1 MYVLDSFAGCVR
13 AQHVPNTAPLNVCIY
28 KVTDRAGDCWS
39 LFEGCPEACLYQ
51 VQIAHNARPSLLM
64 NFRDSFLDFLK
75 QMSSAGQEGY
85 PDTLESLRDEGGI
98 RLVLTD
104 KVDPE
109 NIGFAASSA

>member
-1 MYVLDSFAGCVR
+1 
-13 AQHVPNTAPLNVCIY
+13 
-28 KVTDRAGDCWS
+28 
-39 LFEGCPEACLYQ
+39 
-51 VQIAHNARPSLLM
+51 M

-109 NIGFAASSA
+109 NIGFVASSA